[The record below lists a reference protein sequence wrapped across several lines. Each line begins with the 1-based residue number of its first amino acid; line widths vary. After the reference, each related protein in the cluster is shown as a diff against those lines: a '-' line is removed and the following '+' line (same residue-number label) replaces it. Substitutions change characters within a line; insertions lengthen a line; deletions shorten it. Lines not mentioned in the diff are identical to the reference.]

1 MMDVLGGLIVMLAL
15 ALLLLGLAVVIRPI
29 SRLGFS
35 QRWHG
40 LLLFAGGIVLVLAA
54 QEVSPTMKRAANALF
69 GAKRGLTTNSTA
81 CSTDP
86 GTGGTE
92 CKSDSSS
99 W

>member
-1 MMDVLGGLIVMLAL
+1 MDVLGGLIVVLAV
-15 ALLLLGLAVVIRPI
+15 ALLLLGLAVVVRPI

-40 LLLFAGGIVLVLAA
+40 LLVLVGGIVLVLAA
-54 QEVSPTMKRAANALF
+54 QEVSPTMKRAAHAQF
-69 GAKRGLTTNSTA
+69 GSKREFITNSTA

-86 GTGGTE
+86 ATGGTE
-92 CKSDSSS
+92 CKSGSSS